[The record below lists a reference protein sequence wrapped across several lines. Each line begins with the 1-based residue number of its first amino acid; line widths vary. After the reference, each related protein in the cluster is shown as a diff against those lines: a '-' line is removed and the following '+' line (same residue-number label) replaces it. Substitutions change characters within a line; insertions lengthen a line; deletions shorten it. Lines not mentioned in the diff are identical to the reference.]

1 MGLIIAPTRAR
12 ANQLIIILGRLVMS
26 KQTLSPFR
34 IPRSNKALANALTSA
49 SNSRYVRFTSLKIT
63 ASFSGY
69 RSAVFDNISAYECDG
84 YCNDGRK
91 SSVCIC
97 DLLLDTEEGVSVI
110 SLLSPLMSQLSPINH
125 VAMARNVVAPPCG
138 RQVPHRRPCRSRFIA
153 LTADLSAFRGFHGIP
168 LNLLNFI
175 IGPRCMFPYPDE

>member
-12 ANQLIIILGRLVMS
+12 ANQLIINSGRLVMS

-34 IPRSNKALANALTSA
+34 IPRSSKALARRIGAE
-49 SNSRYVRFTSLKIT
+49 KIT

-69 RSAVFDNISAYECDG
+69 RSAVLDNISAYECDG

-97 DLLLDTEEGVSVI
+97 NMLLDTEEGVSVI
-110 SLLSPLMSQLSPINH
+110 SLLSQLISLLMY
-125 VAMARNVVAPPCG
+125 
-138 RQVPHRRPCRSRFIA
+138 FI
-153 LTADLSAFRGFHGIP
+153 T
-168 LNLLNFI
+168 
-175 IGPRCMFPYPDE
+175 